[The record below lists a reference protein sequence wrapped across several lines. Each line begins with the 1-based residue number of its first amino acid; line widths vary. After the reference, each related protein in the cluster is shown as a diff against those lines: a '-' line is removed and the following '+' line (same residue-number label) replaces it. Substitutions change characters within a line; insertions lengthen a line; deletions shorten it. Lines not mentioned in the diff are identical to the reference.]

1 MVLTSVLT
9 PRKKPR
15 KKQNDDFF
23 NKNDL
28 ENDQKVFF
36 YYKSSLVGEISL
48 GFVGRPNKIKSLK
61 FVC

>member
-36 YYKSSLVGEISL
+36 IIKVLWLAKLVWVLWDDPTKS
-48 GFVGRPNKIKSLK
+48 RA
-61 FVC
+61 